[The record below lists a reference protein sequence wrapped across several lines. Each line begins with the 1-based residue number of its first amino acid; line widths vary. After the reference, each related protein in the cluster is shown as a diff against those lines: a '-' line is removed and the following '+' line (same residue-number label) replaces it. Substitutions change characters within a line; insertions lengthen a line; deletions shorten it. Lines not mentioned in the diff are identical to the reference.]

1 MHCGLLGNHLSHSYS
16 PQIHAYFGNYS
27 YTLFDKASD
36 QLGEFLQYGDFTGL
50 NVTAPY
56 KKAVIPYCSCLSE
69 AAEKLGA
76 VNTIIRNADGTLT
89 GHNTDY
95 FGFSYMLQKTGIDVY
110 GKKVLVLGNGG
121 AAAAVSCAL
130 ADEGANTVIISRN
143 GENNYQNL
151 YLHADAKMIVN
162 ATPVGMYPNTGTSP
176 IDLSQFTQLEGVLD
190 IIYNPVRTQLLM
202 DAEQAGIKTMNGLWM
217 LVAQAKEASEWFTGN
232 RLPDSIIEEVYKDLS
247 RQLTN
252 IVLIGMPG
260 CGKSTIGKILAK
272 NTGKK
277 FVDSDEQIIH
287 LASKSIE
294 EIFHDNG
301 QNYFRQLETEILR
314 KYGKESGLVIATG
327 GGCVTREENYPL
339 LHQNGKIVW
348 LQRNIKDLP
357 TAGRPLS
364 MQYSAEEI
372 YSAREAL
379 YQAFADQ
386 IIYNDSTPEQ
396 VAAAIAAME
405 AIV

>member
-1 MHCGLLGNHLSHSYS
+1 
-16 PQIHAYFGNYS
+16 
-27 YTLFDKASD
+27 
-36 QLGEFLQYGDFTGL
+36 
-50 NVTAPY
+50 
-56 KKAVIPYCSCLSE
+56 
-69 AAEKLGA
+69 
-76 VNTIIRNADGTLT
+76 
-89 GHNTDY
+89 
-95 FGFSYMLQKTGIDVY
+95 
-110 GKKVLVLGNGG
+110 
-121 AAAAVSCAL
+121 
-130 ADEGANTVIISRN
+130 
-143 GENNYQNL
+143 
-151 YLHADAKMIVN
+151 
-162 ATPVGMYPNTGTSP
+162 
-176 IDLSQFTQLEGVLD
+176 
-190 IIYNPVRTQLLM
+190 
-202 DAEQAGIKTMNGLWM
+202 
-217 LVAQAKEASEWFTGN
+217 
-232 RLPDSIIEEVYKDLS
+232 
-247 RQLTN
+247 
-252 IVLIGMPG
+252 MPG
-260 CGKSTIGKILAK
+260 CGKSTIGKIMAK

-364 MQYSAEEI
+364 MQYRAEEI

-386 IIYNDSTPEQ
+386 IIYNDSTLEQ

>member
-36 QLGEFLQYGDFTGL
+36 QLGEFLQYGNFTGL

-121 AAAAVSCAL
+121 AAAAVSGVLTDA
-130 ADEGANTVIISRN
+130 GANTVIISRS

-202 DAEQAGIKTMNGLWM
+202 DAEHAGIKTMNGLWM

-277 FVDSDEQIIH
+277 FVDTDEQIIH

-364 MQYSAEEI
+364 MQYSVEEI

-379 YQAFADQ
+379 YLAFADQ